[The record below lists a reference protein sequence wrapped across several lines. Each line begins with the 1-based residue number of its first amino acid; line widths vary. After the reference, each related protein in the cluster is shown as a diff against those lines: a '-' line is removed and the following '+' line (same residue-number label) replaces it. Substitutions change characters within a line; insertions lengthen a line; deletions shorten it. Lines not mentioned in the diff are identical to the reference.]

1 MSEIPPSRERAT
13 SEPLVFGGKT
23 LRHGERIG
31 SYVFEREIGSGGM
44 ARVLLARDPAGE
56 PVALKVL
63 RASRIDTGLLRFRR
77 EFHALSRISHPN
89 IIRVDA
95 YGDLHGHPYIAM
107 EYVDGPDLHTVI
119 RSFRNWPDAKR
130 YERCQEILIDL
141 CRALAAIHR
150 RGLVHRDLKPS
161 NVLLTRSGQCKLT
174 DFGIVKELDGGRNPL
189 LSTTLVGTWAY
200 TSPEHISGQPIDHR
214 SDLYS
219 LGVILFALLTGK
231 RPFVADNMAGYLEQH
246 RDKAAPQASRVRA
259 GVPSHLDEICSR
271 LLEKAPRD
279 RFQSAQEILYRLE
292 ADDDASALDDGATWE
307 PPLVGNQ
314 DAIEGLEDAVA
325 ALTDRRGGVVRLIG
339 DDGSGRSR
347 LMRLAVDRAR
357 SLGLPYHLHTFSAD
371 APVFTRAVSLARE
384 LLSEL
389 PDDEGLELRRT
400 VTAYSEGSAL
410 RGDTRYALYDGI
422 REVLRAAL
430 AERPR
435 LLLLDDVHLAA
446 PQEVELFHYQ
456 IRSLLGTEPCGLL
469 VVEGRRGLQADE
481 TAPQLGLAPVTSF
494 QLQPLR
500 VEDLQIMVAGLIGPG
515 RSSELLA
522 RRLHDETGGNPY
534 FASEFLRSLIS
545 QNLITRSDNGWQ
557 LSIDPA
563 ELAEGHLEIPP
574 SIRQVIR
581 GRLEGI
587 LPEDRA
593 VLEVLALRG
602 EHSDFDLLFDVLQLD
617 DEERLLKSIDR
628 LLAASLVQEQRHQGE
643 FSYQIIHRKLAEILE
658 RDMPE
663 PHLRELHRAIAT
675 AMERSSAQD
684 PESLAVIGEHYRRA
698 NEGGRAFRHLVT
710 AAQRLSERSMSEEA
724 WALSQK
730 AAQVEVAAQVDL
742 PPHEYLELRLEHL
755 RIRGEALQNHA
766 NWEEAEQVYRELLA
780 SAQETSNDR
789 MVCDA
794 RLQLSRTLRRRGHND
809 ESLAEA
815 QEALKLARRLHFRRG
830 VAEALHNL
838 AVIAWKDGD
847 LEKCEALANEGL
859 LVAQGPQL
867 ATERARLL
875 LAHAISQAT
884 RGQLASATRGLVE
897 AEGLFRELRMK
908 HPRVLV
914 QTNIA
919 ELLLWQGDP
928 EEAWSRADEA
938 LKTAEALGYR
948 LGVVVCLRQRGVANL
963 DLGRYDEAQDDLHA
977 VVLQGQR
984 ISQWEEVIAGTV
996 ALTQLALE
1004 RNDPTGALCHA
1015 ATGIAAAEH
1024 RDPERFLPWLQA
1036 LIARGLARRRPA
1048 AAWHALQAVEDAI
1061 PTLHTPRQMQVRVA
1075 AAWAW
1080 LALGD
1085 VDKAIEHANEV
1096 VSNPRARS
1104 FRLLNLEAR
1113 ALLAAHTTGETAR
1126 RHQQLGAEL
1135 ARDYADALPI
1145 STNEE
1150 LRKRPFFK
1158 HLDGPTS
1165 P

>member
-1 MSEIPPSRERAT
+1 MSETPSSRARST

-63 RASRIDTGLLRFRR
+63 RASRFDTGLLRFRR
-77 EFHALSRISHPN
+77 EFHALSRINHPN

-130 YERCQEILIDL
+130 YERCEEILIDL

-161 NVLLTRSGQCKLT
+161 NVLLTRNGVCKLT
-174 DFGIVKELDGGRNPL
+174 DFGIVKELDPRRNPM

-200 TSPEHISGQPIDHR
+200 TSPEHISGLPIDHR
-214 SDLYS
+214 ADLYS

-246 RDKAAPQASRVRA
+246 RDKAAPRASRVRP
-259 GVPSHLDEICSR
+259 GVPAHLDEICSR

-292 ADDDASALDDGATWE
+292 ADDEVSAIDDGAAWD

-314 DAIEGLEDAVA
+314 TAVEHLEDAVA
-325 ALTDRRGGVVRLIG
+325 ALTDRRGGVVRLVG
-339 DDGSGRSR
+339 EDGSGRTR
-347 LMRLAVDRAR
+347 LMQLAIDRAR
-357 SLGLPYHLHTFSAD
+357 MLGLPFHLHTFSD
-371 APVFTRAVSLARE
+371 EVPVFTRAVTFARE
-384 LLSEL
+384 LLAEL
-389 PDDEGLELRRT
+389 PEDQASELRRI
-400 VTAYSEGSAL
+400 VLAYTEGSAL

-422 REVLRAAL
+422 KEALQAVLAD
-430 AERPR
+430 RPR
-435 LLLLDDVHLAA
+435 LILLDDVHLAA
-446 PQEVELFHYQ
+446 APELELFHYE
-456 IRSLLGTEPCGLL
+456 IRALVGTEQLPLL
-469 VVEGRRGLQADE
+469 VVIGSRPLQADE
-481 TAPQLGLAPVTSF
+481 ASPQLTGVNVHTHL
-494 QLQPLR
+494 LQPLG
-500 VEDLQIMVAGLIGPG
+500 VEDLQVMVGGLIGRG
-515 RSSELLA
+515 RAADLLA
-522 RRLHDETGGNPY
+522 RRLHEETGGNPY
-534 FASEFLRSLIS
+534 FASEFLRSLIA
-545 QNLITRSDNGWQ
+545 QNLITRSENGWQ

-563 ELAEGHLEIPP
+563 ELAEGQLEIPP
-574 SIRQVIR
+574 SIRQVLR
-581 GRLEGI
+581 GRLDGI
-587 LPEDRA
+587 EPEDRA

-602 EHSDFDLLFDVLQLD
+602 QETDFELLYEVLQLD
-617 DEERLLKSIDR
+617 DEEVLLQSIDR
-628 LLAASLVQEQRHQGE
+628 LINASLVQERRNQGE
-643 FSYQIIHRKLAEILE
+643 LRYQIIHRKLAEILE
-658 RDMPE
+658 RDLPE
-663 PHLRELHRAIAT
+663 PRLRDLHRAIAI
-675 AMERSSAQD
+675 AMEGASAQD
-684 PESLAVIGEHYRRA
+684 PESLEVIGEHYRRA
-698 NEGGRAFRHLVT
+698 QEAGRAFRHLVT

-724 WALSQK
+724 WELSQK
-730 AAQVEVAAQVDL
+730 AAQVEIAAQTDL
-742 PPHEYLELRLEHL
+742 APHEYAELRMEHL

-766 NWEEAEQVYRELLA
+766 RWEDAEAVYRELLA
-780 SAQETSNDR
+780 SAQELDNDR
-789 MVCDA
+789 IVCEA
-794 RLQLSRTLRRRGHND
+794 RLQLSRTMRRRGDHD
-809 ESLAEA
+809 GALEEA
-815 QEALKLARRLHFRRG
+815 REALKLARRLHFRRG

-838 AVIAWKDGD
+838 AVLAWKDGD
-847 LEKCEALANEGL
+847 LEQCEALANEGL

-884 RGQLASATRGLVE
+884 RGQLASATRGLME

-914 QTNIA
+914 QSNIA

-948 LGVVVCLRQRGVANL
+948 LGVIVCLRQRGVANL
-963 DLGRYDEAQDDLHA
+963 DLGRYDEAQDDLHTVMA
-977 VVLQGQR
+977 AGAE
-984 ISQWEEVIAGTV
+984 IAQWEEVIAGSV
-996 ALTQLALE
+996 ALTQLAVE
-1004 RNDPTGALCHA
+1004 RSDPTGALSHA
-1015 ATGIAAAEH
+1015 AVGLDASLH

-1036 LIARGLARRRPA
+1036 LIARALARRRP
-1048 AAWHALQAVEDAI
+1048 LQAWQLLQTVEDAI
-1061 PTLHTPRQMQVRVA
+1061 PTLHTPRQMQVRLA

-1080 LALGD
+1080 ITLGD
-1085 VDKAIEHANEV
+1085 TERAIEHANEV
-1096 VSNPRARS
+1096 VTNPRARS

-1126 RHQQLGAEL
+1126 RHQQVGAEL
-1135 ARDYADALPI
+1135 ARDFADALPI
-1145 STNEE
+1145 ATNEE
-1150 LRKRPFFK
+1150 LRRRPFFK
-1158 HLDGPTS
+1158 HLDRPS
-1165 P
+1165 A